1 MNEIFPFLGG
11 LLIGLLYRRG
21 TLSRVWAAVAAFMV
35 AIIATIIS
43 GEFLISWAFL
53 LIDIPIVVISAA
65 IGYLAWSLVEARKTR
80 DTGTE

>member
-1 MNEIFPFLGG
+1 VNEIVPFLGG

-21 TLSRVWAAVAAFMV
+21 NLSRIWAATAALAV

-53 LIDIPIVVISAA
+53 LIDVPIVLVSAA
-65 IGYLAWSLVEARKTR
+65 IGYLAWTVVEARRTR